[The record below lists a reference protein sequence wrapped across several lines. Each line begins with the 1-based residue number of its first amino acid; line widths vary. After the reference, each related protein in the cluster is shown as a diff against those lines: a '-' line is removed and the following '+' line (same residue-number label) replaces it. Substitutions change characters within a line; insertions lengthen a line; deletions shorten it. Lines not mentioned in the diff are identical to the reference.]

1 MEASCGAGHWL
12 ALKASTITCW
22 SGKLTGKSVVSPGIS
37 IVLCLM
43 CTRGGDL
50 GVLCVL
56 YCGVLCLVCIVL
68 LPVVLCTVLWF
79 TLMCGV
85 LCCVIT
91 GECVV
96 GACRSM
102 QCRQVEA
109 DICSTGSKASLL
121 VLGTIQVLPSRC
133 IMLLEKSCL
142 MLLSLINVVPPMTGQ

>member
-1 MEASCGAGHWL
+1 MVASCAAGHWL

-22 SGKLTGKSVVSPGIS
+22 SGRLTGKSVVSPSIS

-56 YCGVLCLVCIVL
+56 Y
-68 LPVVLCTVLWF
+68 
-79 TLMCGV
+79 CGV

-121 VLGTIQVLPSRC
+121 VLGTTQVLPSRW